1 MNTAEPS
8 PRLREK
14 DVRELEAAL
23 QDELP
28 RFALV
33 YKDESP
39 LQRWIGRFVRPFNS
53 HYMTQYTTVM
63 FGRVY
68 FPSRSWRQQAG
79 PEQIYATLRH
89 EAVHLRDARR
99 FPIVFQLSYLFLFPA
114 VLTLRAVWEWRAY
127 LETMRVHIELHGDI
141 PDTLL
146 AHIQG
151 RFTGPDYLFMC
162 PFPKLVRRKLEAAR
176 RRLRELNRR

>member
-1 MNTAEPS
+1 MNTVEPS
-8 PRLREK
+8 TRLGEQ
-14 DVRELEAAL
+14 DVLELEKAL

-28 RFALV
+28 RFAV
-33 YKDESP
+33 AYKDEVP
-39 LQRWIGRFVRPFNS
+39 LQRRIGRLIWPFNR

-68 FPSRSWRQQAG
+68 FPSRAWRQQVG

-99 FPIVFQLSYLFLFPA
+99 FPILFQLSYLFLLPA

-127 LETMRVHIELHGDI
+127 HETMRVHIELHGDI

-146 AHIQG
+146 EHIQG

-176 RRLRELNRR
+176 RELRDLNRR